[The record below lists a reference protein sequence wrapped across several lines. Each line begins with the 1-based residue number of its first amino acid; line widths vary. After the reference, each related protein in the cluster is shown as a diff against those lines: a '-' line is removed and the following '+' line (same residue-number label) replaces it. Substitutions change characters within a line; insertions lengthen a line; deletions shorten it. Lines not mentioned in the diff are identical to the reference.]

1 MSDGTPEKI
10 TDENIVCDDE
20 FVRLLTYRS
29 ADLLGVMNALSTSDS
44 PTDLINRPL
53 IGRILGQATQ
63 LVELLD
69 RYGAQSNKRWHV
81 YRLMAA
87 TVKRFADVSY
97 EMHHVLSVL
106 PSYRL
111 LPIEQDFI
119 AATKEALVLSDAVI
133 LRSGMEMLAEAKEL
147 SLPLPSPVLFGASG
161 RSELPPGIL
170 PRDRP
175 VHTEANVRQSVTL
188 LATAFLNVASECKDV
203 RSASR
208 AKPEQYASF
217 VPNAISEEKLRHLS
231 HRLHNLQ
238 SLYDTWVSDTQTEDI
253 DPNLSVLRGH
263 ISVVFHLLR
272 IATSLI
278 HYYERH
284 IDAGGQS
291 TQAPGTA
298 MIDPAELLRTTMS
311 YSILFSGVYL
321 DAARTLCQDML
332 KSYAEI
338 CEIELPIPRYRGFH
352 VRPSTLVAKIVLY
365 YGSDVRMTLNG
376 HSYDAS
382 TPLEIFRAN
391 ETINARK
398 RQWLAS
404 AIADHEFIKCDSGDA
419 VDVMESARKIVLDL
433 ASHGKMMIY
442 AQPLVMRDVPIRQ
455 GGTLLERV
463 IDEVAHL
470 QATGKIDMNVDITIT
485 FRGDKRVLDDL
496 RLLAEYGY
504 GEDNMGV
511 DIVLPSQLD
520 YLRR

>member
-1 MSDGTPEKI
+1 MSDCALEEN
-10 TDENIVCDDE
+10 TDAGIVCDDD
-20 FVRLLTYRS
+20 FMHLLAYRS
-29 ADLLGVMNALSTSDS
+29 ADLLGVMNALSASDAPTSQ
-44 PTDLINRPL
+44 INRQL
-53 IGRILGQATQ
+53 IARILGQATQ

-69 RYGAQSNKRWHV
+69 RYGAQNNKEWHV

-87 TVKRFADVSY
+87 TIKRFADISY

-111 LPIEQDFI
+111 LPVEQDFK
-119 AATKEALVLSDAVI
+119 AATKEALVLSDGVI
-133 LRSGMEMLAEAKEL
+133 LRSGMEMLAQAKEL
-147 SLPLPSPVLFGASG
+147 SLPLPSPAVLESSR

-175 VHTEANVRQSVTL
+175 AHTETNVRQSVTL
-188 LATAFLNVASECKDV
+188 LATAFLNVASECQDV
-203 RSASR
+203 RSAGR
-208 AKPEQYASF
+208 AKPEHYASY
-217 VPNAISEEKLRHLS
+217 VPDAISEEKLRHLS

-253 DPNLSVLRGH
+253 DPNLPVLRGH

-284 IDAGGQS
+284 IDVGSQS
-291 TQAPGTA
+291 TRSARTA
-298 MIDPAELLRTTMS
+298 MIDPTELLCTTMS
-311 YSILFSGVYL
+311 YSIMFSGVYL
-321 DAARTLCQDML
+321 DAARALCQDML

-338 CEIELPIPRYRGFH
+338 CEVELPVPRYRGFH

-365 YGSDVRMTLNG
+365 YGSDVQMKLNG

-391 ETINARK
+391 ETINAHKRK
-398 RQWLAS
+398 WLAS
-404 AIADHEFIKCDSGDA
+404 AIADHEFIKNVSDDTS
-419 VDVMESARKIVLDL
+419 DVTERARKIVMDL
-433 ASHGKMMIY
+433 ACRGKMMIY
-442 AQPLVMRDVPIRQ
+442 VQPLPMRDVPVRES
-455 GGTLLERV
+455 GTLLERV

-496 RLLAEYGY
+496 RLLADYGY

-511 DIVLPSQLD
+511 DVVLPSQLD